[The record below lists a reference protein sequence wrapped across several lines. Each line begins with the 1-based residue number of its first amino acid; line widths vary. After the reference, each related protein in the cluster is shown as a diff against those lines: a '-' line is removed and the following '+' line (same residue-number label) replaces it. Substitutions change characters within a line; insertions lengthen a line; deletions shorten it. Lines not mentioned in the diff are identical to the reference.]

1 MITDLSED
9 IIEIVI
15 KQIEIDDYYSLKLV
29 NKHFRLMLKTKRFDI
44 LYYHFSK
51 EMIKKVLNQNT
62 IKYCTN
68 ANCPN
73 KLHCSNIATVLSEKD
88 LDYNSMIEYRDI
100 LLSLRGKKNDNTV
113 IRFDYIYYYYI
124 YRTISYEYSNIDMLN
139 IMKIP
144 YCEDCLLEYNP
155 ELYTYIEEN
164 LLMY

>member
-1 MITDLSED
+1 MITDLLED

-29 NKHFRLMLKTKRFDI
+29 NKNFRLMLKTKRFVV

-51 EMIKKVLNQNT
+51 EMIKKVFNQNR

-73 KLHCSNIATVLSEKD
+73 KLHCSNIATVLTEKD
-88 LDYNSMIEYRDI
+88 LDYNTMIEYRDI
-100 LLSLRGKKNDNTV
+100 ILNLRGKNNGIVT
-113 IRFDYIYYYYI
+113 RFDK
-124 YRTISYEYSNIDMLN
+124 TISYEYSNIHMLN
-139 IMKIP
+139 IMQIP

-164 LLMY
+164 ILIC